1 MGTAVVWLSL
11 CFIIWQIDSWMWYVW
26 FPGKY
31 QGEGEKI
38 TDGSETVVAGA
49 LGDKTISSTD
59 IT

>member
-1 MGTAVVWLSL
+1 
-11 CFIIWQIDSWMWYVW
+11 MWYVW